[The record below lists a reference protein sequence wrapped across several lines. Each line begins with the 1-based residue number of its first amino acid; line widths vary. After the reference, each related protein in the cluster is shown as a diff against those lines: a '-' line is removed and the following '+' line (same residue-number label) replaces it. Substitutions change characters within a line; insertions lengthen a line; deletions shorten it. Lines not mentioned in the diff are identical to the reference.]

1 MLIVAPL
8 LQIADADIN
17 IVQRL
22 QAKLERPGYRT
33 ILLYETIRSLTNPQ
47 SSIILLSRLFAES

>member
-33 ILLYETIRSLTNPQ
+33 ILRYETIRSLNSP
-47 SSIILLSRLFAES
+47 

>member
-17 IVQRL
+17 IAQRL
-22 QAKLERPGYRT
+22 QAKLGRPGYRT
-33 ILLYETIRSLTNPQ
+33 ILLFETIRSLN
-47 SSIILLSRLFAES
+47 SL